1 VGLSLAEGL
10 KGVLLLHVVQGLI
23 VLQFFVLVVTRV
35 DYHRRGGCVH
45 DWLFWLLSFNPYIL
59 EHLRE
64 ITLPIGPLF
73 TRQYQPL
80 SISLHPIL
88 FPDLLIKEPS
98 DILVINRPQPLVHAA
113 HHPYIVVVEY
123 VDLLHVEEHRQV
135 PLLVRKKKLGHGL
148 RDESDRDVS
157 GLRRDDLLD
166 ITLGFFHEGGSE
178 GVFHGFFGFG
188 GGTLGFHRDASL
200 HEGLELGLEG
210 FEGFKSEPEI

>member
-1 VGLSLAEGL
+1 MGLSLAEGL
-10 KGVLLLHVVQGLI
+10 KGVLLLHVVQGL
-23 VLQFFVLVVTRV
+23 VMLQFFVLVVTRV
-35 DYHRRGGCVH
+35 DYHGRGGCVH
-45 DWLFWLLSFNPYIL
+45 DWLFWFLSFDPNIL

-98 DILVINRPQPLVHAA
+98 DILIIHCSQPLMHAA
-113 HHPYIVVVEY
+113 HHSNIVVVEY

-135 PLLVRKKKLGHGL
+135 PLLVRKKKLGNGL
-148 RDESDRDVS
+148 RDESDRGVS

-166 ITLGFFHEGGSE
+166 IILGFFHEGGS
-178 GVFHGFFGFG
+178 
-188 GGTLGFHRDASL
+188 
-200 HEGLELGLEG
+200 
-210 FEGFKSEPEI
+210 

>member
-1 VGLSLAEGL
+1 
-10 KGVLLLHVVQGLI
+10 

-35 DYHRRGGCVH
+35 DYHGRGGCVYH
-45 DWLFWLLSFNPYIL
+45 GFFWLLSFDPNIL

-64 ITLPIGPLF
+64 VTLPIGPLL
-73 TRQYQPL
+73 TWKYQPL

-88 FPDLLIKEPS
+88 FPYLLIKEPS
-98 DILVINRPQPLVHAA
+98 DILVINRPQPLMHAA
-113 HHPYIVVVEY
+113 HHSNIVVVEY

-135 PLLVRKKKLGHGL
+135 PLLVGEKKLGNGL
-148 RDESDRDVS
+148 RDESDRGVS
-157 GLRRDDLLD
+157 GLRRDDLLN

-210 FEGFKSEPEI
+210 FEGFKAEPEI